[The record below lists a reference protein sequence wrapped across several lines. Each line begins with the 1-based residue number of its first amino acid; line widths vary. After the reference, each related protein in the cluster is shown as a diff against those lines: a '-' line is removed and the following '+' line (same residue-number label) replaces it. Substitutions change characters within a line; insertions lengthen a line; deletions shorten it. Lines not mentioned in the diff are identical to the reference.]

1 MQIEILTDRLPN
13 KFPMGA
19 VYEVATLETGTPLH
33 ALVQQGE
40 AYVIGN
46 EPKFE
51 TPVEEVKEEETPEGE
66 GGGQLAEPAEE
77 PVELSR
83 EEIKTA
89 LKEKGVEF
97 KGNAKTDDL
106 RALLTNE

>member
-1 MQIEILTDRLPN
+1 MQIEITTERLPN

-19 VYEVATLETGTPLH
+19 VYEVATLEAGTPLH

-51 TPVEEVKEEETPEGE
+51 TPAEEVKEEVKEEETT
-66 GGGQLAEPAEE
+66 EE

>member
-51 TPVEEVKEEETPEGE
+51 TPEGE

-89 LKEKGVEF
+89 LKEKGIEF
-97 KGNAKTDDL
+97 KGNAKTDEL